1 MALALALYVLAS
13 AIIIGA
19 VIVSIATDRFAKSLA
34 DVGTSVDTALSALAT
49 AQAQSGDATLNAAA
63 DQLDAINANITTALA
78 QPASPPVAI

>member
-19 VIVSIATDRFAKSLA
+19 VIVSIATDRFAKSLS

-63 DQLDAINANITTALA
+63 DQLDAINARITTALA
-78 QPASPPVAI
+78 QPAPVVPSA

>member
-19 VIVSIATDRFAKSLA
+19 VIVSIATDRFAKSLS

-63 DQLDAINANITTALA
+63 DQLDAINARITTALA
-78 QPASPPVAI
+78 QPAPVVPAA